1 MVKNPASNDEPD
13 VLGLELEKHQLN
25 QSIIKKNPMSKSM
38 RPKQFEK
45 PKTRSTW
52 FDKGGFC
59 PNKQESA
66 SDLWQVQYFDQSIVM
81 DTLQTA

>member
-38 RPKQFEK
+38 RPK
-45 PKTRSTW
+45 
-52 FDKGGFC
+52 
-59 PNKQESA
+59 
-66 SDLWQVQYFDQSIVM
+66 
-81 DTLQTA
+81 